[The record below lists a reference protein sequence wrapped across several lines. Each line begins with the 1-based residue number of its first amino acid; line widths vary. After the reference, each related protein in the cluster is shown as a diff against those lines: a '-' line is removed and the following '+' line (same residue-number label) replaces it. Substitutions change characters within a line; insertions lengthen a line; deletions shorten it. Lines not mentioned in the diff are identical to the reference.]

1 MKVFFFE
8 RNTYFTALSYL
19 TIFILLIF
27 RDQIINLLDRI
38 VSFDRLFMSLSK
50 NSYALF
56 LIHTSITFALE
67 KYLERNNLSPQAI
80 LAVVKMR
87 GVVVVSVLL
96 APCLTT
102 INSRLVKIQ
111 KTSKKN
117 QENISNAD

>member
-1 MKVFFFE
+1 
-8 RNTYFTALSYL
+8 
-19 TIFILLIF
+19 
-27 RDQIINLLDRI
+27 
-38 VSFDRLFMSLSK
+38 MSLSK

-56 LIHTSITFALE
+56 LIHTSITFAFE

>member
-8 RNTYFTALSYL
+8 RNTHFTALSYL

-50 NSYALF
+50 NNYALI
-56 LIHTSITFALE
+56 LIHTLIIFAFE
-67 KYLERNNLSPQAI
+67 KYLELNNLKPQAI
-80 LAVVKMR
+80 LALDKMM
-87 GVVVVSVLL
+87 GVIVLSVLL

-102 INSRLVKIQ
+102 INSKLVKIQ